1 MLEDCI
7 FVKQKGALKKLHFD
21 HIMVL
26 EAADNYVKF
35 FTDEGT
41 FLVRISMEAAVKSLP
56 SDKFARVHRLY
67 AVSIKEISK
76 ISDESLMIRNF
87 ENEIPV
93 SKQFYADFV
102 KKIKIL
108 DADPSTK
115 NKPEEED
122 EDEEDENESQ
132 EE

>member
-7 FVKQKGALKKLHFD
+7 FVKQKGVLKKLHFD

-26 EAADNYVKF
+26 EAADNYVRF

-41 FLVRISMEAAVKSLP
+41 FLVRITLEAAVKSLP

-76 ISDESLMIRNF
+76 ISNECLMIRNF

-93 SKQFYADFV
+93 SKLFYDDFV
-102 KKIKIL
+102 KQIKIL
-108 DADPSTK
+108 EADPPTK
-115 NKPEEED
+115 DKP
-122 EDEEDENESQ
+122 DEEDENESQ

>member
-1 MLEDCI
+1 MFEDCI
-7 FVKQKGALKKLHFD
+7 FVKQKGSLKKLYFD

-35 FTDEGT
+35 FTEEGT
-41 FLVRISMEAAVKSLP
+41 FLVRITMDAAVKSLP

-93 SKQFYADFV
+93 TKQFYFDFV

-115 NKPEEED
+115 HKT
-122 EDEEDENESQ
+122 DEEVDKESQ
-132 EE
+132 E

>member
-7 FVKQKGALKKLHFD
+7 FVQQNRALKKLHFD
-21 HIMVL
+21 HIFVL

-41 FLVRISMEAAVKSLP
+41 FLVRITLEAAAKSLP
-56 SDKFARVHRLY
+56 SEKFARVHRLY

-76 ISDESLMIRNF
+76 ISKESLMIRNF

-93 SKQFYADFV
+93 SKQFYSDFV
-102 KKIKIL
+102 KKI
-108 DADPSTK
+108 
-115 NKPEEED
+115 
-122 EDEEDENESQ
+122 
-132 EE
+132 

>member
-7 FVKQKGALKKLHFD
+7 FVQQNRALKKLHFD

-26 EAADNYVKF
+26 EAAGNYVKF
-35 FTDEGT
+35 FTEEGT
-41 FLVRISMEAAVKSLP
+41 FLVRITMEAAVKSLP
-56 SDKFARVHRLY
+56 SEKFARVHRLY

-76 ISDESLMIRNF
+76 ISKESLMIRNF

-93 SKQFYADFV
+93 SKQFYSDFV
-102 KKIKIL
+102 KKINIL
-108 DADPSTK
+108 DENPSTEIK
-115 NKPEEED
+115 L
-122 EDEEDENESQ
+122 DEEDENESQ